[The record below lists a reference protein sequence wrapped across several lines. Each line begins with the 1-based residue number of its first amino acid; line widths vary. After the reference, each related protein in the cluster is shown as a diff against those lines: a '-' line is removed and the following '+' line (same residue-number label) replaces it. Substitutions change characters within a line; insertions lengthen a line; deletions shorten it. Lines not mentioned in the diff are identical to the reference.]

1 MRENSFGVYIIDQ
14 NYQIVGYNDTAQ
26 KLYPQLKKGNH
37 CYQCLMNLDSP
48 CEECP
53 VLNKTDESRTYF
65 DPMHHSYRAADAVE
79 VNLSETEK
87 GYVLVFSTAR
97 EGEKLV
103 KQLPNNEEGL
113 RLLGVINVLGNDY
126 SDIYSVDVKSGKMQS
141 FRYSGKALGIKEAL
155 CQETSYEQAM
165 EEYIDTNVISE
176 DQGKLR
182 FAQSLSKLCDQ
193 LKVLPQVTVH
203 YRARV
208 NGEIHYYYMKCVRV
222 GKEEIENLVIAFSN
236 EDTDVKRNEL
246 ESTIIPGSV
255 SAKRKILVV
264 EDNELNREILT
275 ELLSEKFDILT
286 AENGEIGLKM
296 LSEHYRELSAVL
308 LDVYMPVCDGFEFL
322 ERIKDD
328 VMLSSVPVIVT
339 TGSNRPEDEEHCLEL
354 GAVDFISKPYK
365 PKVVKARLNS
375 VIKLRESAAAL
386 SAIEYDELTGLYTRQ
401 AFYHHAKTLIN
412 FRSDKKFHVLVAD
425 IHNFKLV
432 NSIYGEKMGDQ
443 VLEYLAKVFSGH
455 IGDGLLARYGSDQ
468 FICLVC
474 GDVDLSLDL
483 VEQRVRKI
491 TEKAPIPNLV
501 IKYGMYQN
509 ADISQPLTIICDRAF
524 TAMKSIQYSYERNVA
539 TYDGSMSQK
548 HIREMMMENE
558 FESAIE
564 KEEFVIWYQPKYDV
578 KTERIEGAEALVRWK
593 KSDGTMIPP
602 GEFIP
607 LFERNGLIVRLDEYV
622 FRKVCQIQRER
633 MERGER
639 VLPVSVNL
647 SRATLHHEGIV
658 ERYAQ
663 IIYDSQVPFE
673 TVPIEL
679 TETAALYSIQI
690 QGLTEKMV
698 DVGFLLHM
706 DDFGSGYSSMTSLN
720 VLPFRVLKLD
730 KALIDFIGNSRGDQ
744 VIQHTIALAHGLGMK
759 VLAEGVE
766 VKEQV
771 EFLRTMECD
780 EIQGFYYA
788 RPLPLEVFSQLLDEE
803 QKA

>member
-354 GAVDFISKPYK
+354 GAVDFVSKPYK

-412 FRSDKKFHVLVAD
+412 FRSYKKFHVLVAD

-432 NSIYGEKMGDQ
+432 NSIYGEKMGDC
-443 VLEYLAKVFSGH
+443 VLKYLAKVFSGY

-468 FICLVC
+468 FICLIC

-501 IKYGMYQN
+501 IKYGMYQD

-539 TYDGSMSQK
+539 TYDGAMSQK

-578 KTERIEGAEALVRWK
+578 KTERIAGAEALVRWK

-647 SRATLHHEGIV
+647 SRATLHHEGII

-663 IIYDSQVPFE
+663 IVYDSQVPFE
-673 TVPIEL
+673 AVPIEL

-720 VLPFRVLKLD
+720 VLPFHVLKLD
-730 KALIDFIGNSRGDQ
+730 KALIDYTGNSRGNQ

-771 EFLRTMECD
+771 ELLRTMECD

-788 RPLPLEVFSQLLDEE
+788 RPLPYEVFNQMLEE
-803 QKA
+803 EEAG

>member
-412 FRSDKKFHVLVAD
+412 FRSYKKFHVLVAD

-578 KTERIEGAEALVRWK
+578 KTERIAGAEALVRWK

>member
-65 DPMHHSYRAADAVE
+65 DPMRHSYQAADAVE

-491 TEKAPIPNLV
+491 TEEAPIPNLV

>member
-14 NYQIVGYNDTAQ
+14 NYQIVGYNATAQ

-65 DPMHHSYRAADAVE
+65 DPMRHSYQAADAVE

-354 GAVDFISKPYK
+354 GAVDFVSKPYK

-491 TEKAPIPNLV
+491 TEEAPIPNLV

>member
-1 MRENSFGVYIIDQ
+1 
-14 NYQIVGYNDTAQ
+14 
-26 KLYPQLKKGNH
+26 
-37 CYQCLMNLDSP
+37 
-48 CEECP
+48 
-53 VLNKTDESRTYF
+53 
-65 DPMHHSYRAADAVE
+65 
-79 VNLSETEK
+79 
-87 GYVLVFSTAR
+87 
-97 EGEKLV
+97 
-103 KQLPNNEEGL
+103 
-113 RLLGVINVLGNDY
+113 
-126 SDIYSVDVKSGKMQS
+126 
-141 FRYSGKALGIKEAL
+141 
-155 CQETSYEQAM
+155 
-165 EEYIDTNVISE
+165 
-176 DQGKLR
+176 
-182 FAQSLSKLCDQ
+182 
-193 LKVLPQVTVH
+193 
-203 YRARV
+203 
-208 NGEIHYYYMKCVRV
+208 
-222 GKEEIENLVIAFSN
+222 
-236 EDTDVKRNEL
+236 
-246 ESTIIPGSV
+246 
-255 SAKRKILVV
+255 
-264 EDNELNREILT
+264 
-275 ELLSEKFDILT
+275 
-286 AENGEIGLKM
+286 
-296 LSEHYRELSAVL
+296 
-308 LDVYMPVCDGFEFL
+308 
-322 ERIKDD
+322 
-328 VMLSSVPVIVT
+328 
-339 TGSNRPEDEEHCLEL
+339 
-354 GAVDFISKPYK
+354 
-365 PKVVKARLNS
+365 
-375 VIKLRESAAAL
+375 
-386 SAIEYDELTGLYTRQ
+386 
-401 AFYHHAKTLIN
+401 
-412 FRSDKKFHVLVAD
+412 
-425 IHNFKLV
+425 
-432 NSIYGEKMGDQ
+432 MGDQ
-443 VLEYLAKVFSGH
+443 VLKYLAKVFSGH
-455 IGDGLLARYGSDQ
+455 IGDGLVARYGSDQ

-491 TEKAPIPNLV
+491 TKEAPIPNLV

-564 KEEFVIWYQPKYDV
+564 REEFVIWYQPKYDV

-593 KSDGTMIPP
+593 KSDGTMISP

-663 IIYDSQVPFE
+663 IVYDSQVPFE
-673 TVPIEL
+673 AVPIEL

>member
-126 SDIYSVDVKSGKMQS
+126 SDIYSIDVKSGKMQS

-491 TEKAPIPNLV
+491 TEEAPIPNLV